1 MIYSVPSKKGSCGA
15 ASLITIISPPR
26 EELSYPSLGFWAIS
40 VSWGEQRH
48 EVKGQCKESR
58 EALTAPYPEG
68 KEGKWHSQEPQRS
81 RWKLYSVLS
90 VPVPP
95 CAACCSALLFA
106 VTYKGQQLCTLARQG
121 YPAGKL
127 PLGQWQPLASES
139 YTCTGSGIM
148 TVLLSSCQ
156 ICIILSCPLF
166 GHLPCCPANPVPPL
180 SLDTSS
186 VQPESTHC
194 VRLHLVKLLVA

>member
-15 ASLITIISPPR
+15 ASLITIIYPHR

-48 EVKGQCKESR
+48 DVKGQWKESR

-95 CAACCSALLFA
+95 CAACCSALLLLSLTKDSSSA
-106 VTYKGQQLCTLARQG
+106 AWLGKGIPLENCLLGSDGLWPMSPTLAQVVG
-121 YPAGKL
+121 LWQFFCLPAK
-127 PLGQWQPLASES
+127 S
-139 YTCTGSGIM
+139 
-148 TVLLSSCQ
+148 
-156 ICIILSCPLF
+156 CIILSCPLF